1 MSEILET
8 NNYIFT
14 TEQNFDDLEFLKK
27 KVDILEKDL
36 FKSQTQIKKL
46 ENQLKK
52 SQDLMSQNNK
62 VTKL

>member
-1 MSEILET
+1 MSDILET

-27 KVDILEKDL
+27 KVEILEKDL

-46 ENQLKK
+46 ETQLRK
-52 SQDLMSQNNK
+52 SQEYMSQNNK
-62 VTKL
+62 VSK